1 MLYLLCDLQQS
12 TGDGQLDLLN
22 LYCGMQSLPPH
33 YGVFVYA
40 LWLLDNKQYHVSQ
53 IGS

>member
-12 TGDGQLDLLN
+12 SGDGKLDLLN
-22 LYCGMQSLPPH
+22 CYNSMQSLSHH
-33 YGVFVYA
+33 YGVFVYT

-53 IGS
+53 V